1 MIDSDKH
8 EDILTFLEDHISQ
21 LVKLKVV
28 SRAKYKEYDQLYM
41 DYLTA
46 ESIDDDERM
55 ELYGDM
61 IGDCN
66 FAMWRKM
73 KKAIE
78 EHPELLLQDV
88 VREYMELMNQEPG
101 IHRK

>member
-1 MIDSDKH
+1 MTDSNKH
-8 EDILTFLEDHISQ
+8 ENILMFLEDHISE

-28 SRAKYKEYDQLYM
+28 SRAKYKEYNQLYM

-55 ELYGDM
+55 EIYGDM

-66 FAMWRKM
+66 FLMWRKM

-78 EHPELLLQDV
+78 EHPELLLLDV
-88 VREYMELMNQEPG
+88 VREYVKLM
-101 IHRK
+101 R

>member
-41 DYLTA
+41 DYLAA
-46 ESIDDDERM
+46 ESIDDKERM
-55 ELYGDM
+55 ELYGGM

-66 FAMWRKM
+66 FLMWRKM

-88 VREYMELMNQEPG
+88 VREYVKLM
-101 IHRK
+101 K

>member
-1 MIDSDKH
+1 M
-8 EDILTFLEDHISQ
+8 TFLEDHISQ

-41 DYLTA
+41 DYLAA
-46 ESIDDDERM
+46 ESIDDKERM
-55 ELYGDM
+55 ELYGGM

-66 FAMWRKM
+66 FLMWRKM
-73 KKAIE
+73 KKGIE

-88 VREYMELMNQEPG
+88 VREYVKLM
-101 IHRK
+101 K